1 MSFLV
6 RCTGFDESP
15 GACVAQQEQV
25 WARAEVR
32 PRPRQVGGQEVDGRA
47 LHRGESQQVEQQRDH
62 VVQVSPGS
70 GLFNDLEL
78 YVFLIA
84 DCWRELSPPTGV
96 PYPRG
101 S

>member
-1 MSFLV
+1 M
-6 RCTGFDESP
+6 
-15 GACVAQQEQV
+15 
-25 WARAEVR
+25 
-32 PRPRQVGGQEVDGRA
+32 
-47 LHRGESQQVEQQRDH
+47 EQQRDN

-70 GLFNDLEL
+70 GLLNDLEL
-78 YVFLIA
+78 YIFLIA